1 MCVVKVKWH
10 EEPNYFTGHIRS
22 VAKLSRWP
30 YIIYMILWLT
40 IFARV
45 YTILNHEDYL
55 WWKYETCKIIHV
67 STCRQASWLVVKH
80 CLFTLHYERR
90 LDIPVLMYVHHFG
103 MCFSTVYSTKTYPDR
118 MSDVIYRRDTIL
130 HIKVCFTH
138 IMHVVFFFKDDR
150 ATSCNLLQK

>member
-1 MCVVKVKWH
+1 MCVVEVKWH
-10 EEPNYFTGHIRS
+10 EEPNYFSGHIRS

-45 YTILNHEDYL
+45 YSILNPEDYL
-55 WWKYETCKIIHV
+55 WRKYETCNIIHV
-67 STCRQASWLVVKH
+67 STSLMTCCQA
-80 CLFTLHYERR
+80 LFVTLHYERR

-103 MCFSTVYSTKTYPDR
+103 MCFSMVYSTKTYPDH

-138 IMHVVFFFKDDR
+138 IMHVVFFFEDDR
-150 ATSCNLLQK
+150 ATS